1 MAIADPG
8 IFFPPEG
15 PAILILPNGM
25 VYWSEQENLHW
36 AHFNY
41 ATDTEIQNNP
51 NCWNRT
57 CIVRDFKIT
66 ADLEMECDRIY
77 WARLD
82 SIQGILD
89 YIRQH
94 IKKEE

>member
-8 IFFPPEG
+8 ITFPPEG

-25 VYWSEQENLHW
+25 VYWSEQEDLHW
-36 AHFNY
+36 ARFHC
-41 ATDTEIQNNP
+41 ATNSEIQENL
-51 NCWNRT
+51 NRNRP
-57 CIVRDFKIT
+57 CIVRGFKIT
-66 ADLEMECDRIY
+66 ADLEMECGRIY